1 MRAETAMASSST
13 PGQLPSATAA
23 LVEHTSGPPLGG
35 PPGHRP
41 QRRFEEASAAEVIIP
56 LASVS
61 AKTDGLIRHF
71 LAIGDGTPRGGDQPA
86 IWKRFRTYEGV
97 CDFSLAIALIP

>member
-71 LAIGDGTPRGGDQPA
+71 LAIGDGTPRGGDHPA

-97 CDFSLAIALIP
+97 V

>member
-41 QRRFEEASAAEVIIP
+41 QRGFEEVSVAEVIIL

-86 IWKRFRTYEGV
+86 IWKRFITYEGV
-97 CDFSLAIALIP
+97 I

>member
-1 MRAETAMASSST
+1 MRAETAMSSLST

-23 LVEHTSGPPLGG
+23 FVEHTSGPPLGG

-86 IWKRFRTYEGV
+86 IWKRFRTYEGIV
-97 CDFSLAIALIP
+97 